1 MKKYLVFA
9 VAVIVLA
16 GCAKEKP
23 APTPGTDEGKD
34 LLLSIN
40 PKIAEMTKA
49 TATSF
54 EEGDKIGLDVLVDGE
69 SDVFLV
75 NAPLTY
81 KGTSFSAENLN
92 WYKDT
97 EKTSVLTAYYPYSE
111 SGRPASVTVPADQS
125 AGAASSDILGA
136 VLSGAKPSESAVSM
150 TFKHL
155 LSKVEIRIDNQTSE
169 AVSALTIGGLVLEGN
184 LDFTALSSAA
194 TGSAAATVTPRKVS
208 DNLYEILIPAQT
220 ASLTA
225 SLTLGDGTVLENQ
238 QSLSTTLVS
247 GKKQEWTIEV
257 TEHSISITVNGDIED
272 WETGAD
278 ILFPTEK
285 NYAYKTVTLS
295 NGQTWMAEPL
305 RYVPEGKAV
314 STDPNDGNGVWFP
327 YKVVDGVA
335 VPLTDKASIEKYGYL
350 YDTATIF
357 GTAIDISNV
366 TSFEGAQGICPDGW
380 HIPTKAEW
388 TGFCG
393 YAQSATLSDGSKEEE
408 ILVETA
414 PIYNAD
420 YKGGCVANAKAA
432 GWNPVLSGCVIS
444 GKYNVLIVSTGEQS
458 VGSLKM
464 NYFAGSTG
472 HTGSKGTSVQFWAL
486 MSSFSTSY
494 TEGRL
499 HVSFNNATNGVQ
511 VRCIKDGWTAK

>member
-1 MKKYLVFA
+1 M
-9 VAVIVLA
+9 
-16 GCAKEKP
+16 
-23 APTPGTDEGKD
+23 
-34 LLLSIN
+34 
-40 PKIAEMTKA
+40 
-49 TATSF
+49 
-54 EEGDKIGLDVLVDGE
+54 
-69 SDVFLV
+69 
-75 NAPLTY
+75 
-81 KGTSFSAENLN
+81 
-92 WYKDT
+92 
-97 EKTSVLTAYYPYSE
+97 
-111 SGRPASVTVPADQS
+111 
-125 AGAASSDILGA
+125 
-136 VLSGAKPSESAVSM
+136 
-150 TFKHL
+150 
-155 LSKVEIRIDNQTSE
+155 
-169 AVSALTIGGLVLEGN
+169 
-184 LDFTALSSAA
+184 
-194 TGSAAATVTPRKVS
+194 
-208 DNLYEILIPAQT
+208 
-220 ASLTA
+220 
-225 SLTLGDGTVLENQ
+225 
-238 QSLSTTLVS
+238 
-247 GKKQEWTIEV
+247 

-314 STDPNDGNGVWFP
+314 STNPNDGNGVWFP

-335 VPLTDKASIEKYGYL
+335 VPLTDKASIEKLGYL
-350 YDTATIF
+350 YDAATIF

-393 YAQSATLSDGSKEEE
+393 YAQSATLSDGNKEEE

-420 YKGGCVANAKAA
+420 YKGGCIANAKAA
-432 GWNPVLSGCVIS
+432 DWNPVLSGCVIS
-444 GKYNVLIVSTGEQS
+444 GKYNVQLVSTGEQS

-472 HTGSKGTSVQFWAL
+472 HIGSNGKSVQFWAL
-486 MSSFSTSY
+486 MSSFSTAY